1 MRDSA
6 LDVELLKEPVCL
18 LAYSPD
24 DRENLKTSVRFLL
37 DEAYIRQI
45 VPSYIDFNLTAKNE
59 FAVTLYG
66 YPRIL

>member
-1 MRDSA
+1 MRGSS
-6 LDVELLKEPVCL
+6 LNVELFKEPVCL
-18 LAYSPD
+18 VAYSPD
-24 DRENLKTSVRFLL
+24 DREDLETSVRFLI

-59 FAVTLYG
+59 FSVTLYG

>member
-1 MRDSA
+1 
-6 LDVELLKEPVCL
+6 LNIELLEDLAYLV
-18 LAYSPD
+18 AYSPD
-24 DRENLKTSVRFLL
+24 DRENLKMSVRVLL

-45 VPSYIDFNLTAKNE
+45 VPAYIDFNLTANNE